1 MFKEIFNLVDRI
13 PIFNLFQYIT
23 FRSGFAAVTAVL
35 ITFLTAPK
43 LIRWLR
49 AKKAE
54 QSIRNDGPQS
64 HLAKAGT
71 PTMGGLLIVL
81 SITAAVLFWQDLRN
95 PYTWVLLISF
105 WGYALI
111 GFVDDYLKIFR
122 HNTKGLNARLKLL
135 GQFSVSIAVVVYL
148 YFTVEDITLLYIPFV
163 KNPVA
168 DMGWFYVPFAVL
180 LLTGFSNAV
189 NLADGLDGL
198 ASGLVT
204 FVGLTFGLLT
214 YIVGH
219 AAFARYLQFPFIPM
233 SGELTVTCMAL
244 AGACLG
250 FLWYNAHPAHIFMG
264 DTGSLALGGLIG
276 VLSLL
281 IKKELL
287 LFIVGGVFVMEAA
300 SVMLQVLSFKL
311 FKKRIFRMAPL
322 HHHFELKGWTET
334 QVVVRFWILGGLFSL
349 IGLITLKVQ

>member
-35 ITFLTAPK
+35 ITFLAAPK

-54 QSIRNDGPQS
+54 QSIRDDGPRS

-111 GFVDDYLKIFR
+111 GFLDDYLKIFR
-122 HNTKGLNARLKLL
+122 HNSKGLNAKLKLI
-135 GQFSVSIAVVVYL
+135 GQFFVSTAVVLYL
-148 YFTVEDITLLYIPFV
+148 YFTVKDITLLYIPFV

-168 DMGWFYVPFAVL
+168 DMGWFYVPFAIL

-214 YIVGH
+214 YVVGH